1 MKRERIKVSALV
13 GPTETAELSVIVCI
27 VCTQHRG
34 IINYFLEESARNRL
48 FGEGIRLRASQA
60 KVTAVAISEFEAVTH
75 LESEFLLN
83 DYRNSPNMESSAGNS
98 NCTKIECCACN

>member
-1 MKRERIKVSALV
+1 MKRERIKLSAFV
-13 GPTETAELSVIVCI
+13 CPTETAELSVIVCI

-60 KVTAVAISEFEAVTH
+60 KVTAVAISEFEGVTH
-75 LESEFLLN
+75 PESEFLLN
-83 DYRNSPNMESSAGNS
+83 DYRNSPNEESSADYS
-98 NCTKIECCACN
+98 YWTKIKCCANN